1 MKDRCLNG
9 CVYENKML
17 GRSTMKD
24 ENTCISVTLKTADGT
39 FIFGGDSSSETFCDP
54 IYMQSKNVFQF

>member
-1 MKDRCLNG
+1 
-9 CVYENKML
+9 
-17 GRSTMKD
+17 MKD